1 MTPVVVV
8 RLFLGAVISLS
19 MLTVGNWVT
28 VTFTAGIIF
37 AFCMLEPVL
46 LALYERWMK
55 SSSGEEVSGG
65 V

>member
-1 MTPVVVV
+1 VTSVVVV

-28 VTFTAGIIF
+28 VVFTAGIIF
-37 AFCMLEPVL
+37 TFCVLEPIL
-46 LALYERWMK
+46 LALYDRWAK
-55 SSSGEEVSGG
+55 TSSGEDMGRG